1 MKVTCHN
8 KECKKLRDM
17 PFTFEYN
24 GKESFV
30 DCPKCSSKIIIEKNE
45 KNTRSDSKFRNKLRM
60 WLIRHPSINP
70 YSDSKNKISKNTGKD
85 RLLPNFLIFGG
96 TRSGGMTLQR
106 YLVKHPT
113 VICERNIHFFEYT
126 ITNNVNWYKTHFPT
140 KKYKNKMEKQFNQ
153 NLTVGEQT
161 GTYMFFPNVPSRVK
175 EVIPNVKLIA
185 ILRNPIDMIFSRYN
199 HMKNQGFEVSANF
212 DEVIDM
218 ELKRINILEKQKEM
232 KMDNPFFDNSMIF
245 NYIRHGNYASRL
257 EEWFKYF
264 PKKQF
269 LIFTNKELTKDPS
282 KFTNKTFEFLDL
294 EPVKNIEYIKHNV
307 SDYKEKM
314 NESTKKILEE
324 RFRPYNEKLD
334 ELLDRKL
341 EW

>member
-45 KNTRSDSKFRNKLRM
+45 KNTHSDSKFRNKLRM

-70 YSDSKNKISKNTGKD
+70 YNDSKNKISKNTGKD

-153 NLTVGEQT
+153 NLAVGEQT

-199 HMKNQGFEVSANF
+199 HMKNQGFEVSASF
-212 DEVIDM
+212 DEAIEVY
-218 ELKRINILEKQKEM
+218 EYL
-232 KMDNPFFDNSMIF
+232 
-245 NYIRHGNYASRL
+245 
-257 EEWFKYF
+257 
-264 PKKQF
+264 
-269 LIFTNKELTKDPS
+269 DPVVQQS
-282 KFTNKTFEFLDL
+282 
-294 EPVKNIEYIKHNV
+294 
-307 SDYKEKM
+307 
-314 NESTKKILEE
+314 
-324 RFRPYNEKLD
+324 
-334 ELLDRKL
+334 LLDRLRSGEVL
-341 EW
+341 ELVEEMSPDDRVSLFDELVNLGTPIRKAQLEINT